1 MSAVERLF
9 LVGIL
14 LLAALGKLYNSA
26 SAEDLTTN
34 NLVPTMSEF
43 ATSGGTSFG
52 TGSGCSAGAYCT
64 SGTSGGGGTYTSS
77 FDVPLTEA
85 ELRQGFTLNSAITV
99 NSHPSNSMLSTCE
112 NITQSRDCRDIFKLS
127 ITLLDGDTA
136 VESFSHQ
143 EELDF
148 SGLRNFTFSDVVA
161 ANDYGVLT
169 GVYELFGIDAG
180 FPSGFFGPQFSSPS
194 LTIDY
199 QTALVQE
206 EVLSTISDQL
216 ETETQDIIAETVAPD
231 AEPVAVA
238 TLVETA
244 PALPTLT
251 TSTLTTP
258 TVEAPPPV
266 VAVPVVTDTATS
278 ASAIPAP
285 SVAPPP
291 PEAPTAPVIEPIA
304 PSSQTQQAEEISAE
318 AEIEAAV
325 ETPIEAP
332 VEAPS
337 EVAVEAPAETIA
349 ETPTETTSS
358 RQEET
363 SADAPTE
370 PVEETPAEAPTET
383 VEETPAEAPTEV
395 AESAPTESASEETT
409 TESAAPEK
417 TEAKAEGKSKTAS
430 RRKAAAT
437 ASSDTTQVSTAVPVT
452 PAMAAQAVVDA
463 IAPSQKYG
471 SAAQTTTLVA
481 MGVIAQN
488 KALFKGRGIP
498 DANVQFFSSMTVPD
512 GPSMVDKMQNYRML
526 GYANSI
532 HQQLIESQ
540 WSK

>member
-1 MSAVERLF
+1 MNTIEKLF

-14 LLAALGKLYNSA
+14 LLAALGKMYNSA
-26 SAEDLTTN
+26 GAEELTTN

-43 ATSGGTSFG
+43 ATAGSTSFG
-52 TGSGCSAGAYCT
+52 TGSGCSSGAYCT

-77 FDVPLTEA
+77 FDVPLTQDEV
-85 ELRQGFTLNSAITV
+85 RQGFTLNSGITI
-99 NSHPSNSMLSTCE
+99 NSHPSNSMLATCE
-112 NITQSRDCRDIFKLS
+112 NITQSRDCRDIFRLS
-127 ITLLDGDTA
+127 ITLSDGDTA

-206 EVLSTISDQL
+206 EVLATISDQL
-216 ETETQDIIAETVAPD
+216 ETETQDIIAETVAPE

-238 TLVETA
+238 TLVETT

-251 TSTLTTP
+251 TSTITTP
-258 TVEAPPPV
+258 TVEAPPPA

-278 ASAIPAP
+278 VSSIPPP

-304 PSSQTQQAEEISAE
+304 PSSQTQQAEEFSAE

-337 EVAVEAPAETIA
+337 EVAVEAPAETVA

-358 RQEET
+358 PQEET

-370 PVEETPAEAPTET
+370 PVEETPSEAPTET

-395 AESAPTESASEETT
+395 AESTPTESASEETT
-409 TESAAPEK
+409 TESSAPEK
-417 TEAKAEGKSKTAS
+417 TEAKAEGKSKSAS
-430 RRKAAAT
+430 RRKAAST
-437 ASSDTTQVSTAVPVT
+437 ASSDTTTVSSAVPVT

-498 DANVQFFSSMTVPD
+498 DASVRFFSPMAVPD
-512 GPSMVDKMQNYRML
+512 GPSMVDRMQNYRIL

>member
-1 MSAVERLF
+1 MNTIERLF

-26 SAEDLTTN
+26 SAEELTTN

-43 ATSGGTSFG
+43 TTSGSTSFG
-52 TGSGCSAGAYCT
+52 TGSGCSTGAYCT

-127 ITLLDGDTA
+127 ITLSDGNTA
-136 VESFSHQ
+136 VESFSHE

-206 EVLSTISDQL
+206 EVLATISDQL
-216 ETETQDIIAETVAPD
+216 ETETQDIIAETVAPE
-231 AEPVAVA
+231 AEPVAMAAV
-238 TLVETA
+238 VETT

-251 TSTLTTP
+251 TSTITTP
-258 TVEAPPPV
+258 TVEAPPPP

-278 ASAIPAP
+278 VSSIPPP

-332 VEAPS
+332 T
-337 EVAVEAPAETIA
+337 EVAVEAPAETVA

-358 RQEET
+358 PQEET
-363 SADAPTE
+363 SADAPAE
-370 PVEETPAEAPTET
+370 PVEETPSEAPTET

-395 AESAPTESASEETT
+395 AESTPTESASEETP
-409 TESAAPEK
+409 TESAASEK
-417 TEAKAEGKSKTAS
+417 TEAKAEGKSTKTAS
-430 RRKAAAT
+430 RRKAAST

-498 DANVQFFSSMTVPD
+498 DASVRFFSSMAVPD
-512 GPSMVDKMQNYRML
+512 GPSMVDRMQNYRIL

>member
-1 MSAVERLF
+1 M
-9 LVGIL
+9 
-14 LLAALGKLYNSA
+14 LA
-26 SAEDLTTN
+26 
-34 NLVPTMSEF
+34 
-43 ATSGGTSFG
+43 
-52 TGSGCSAGAYCT
+52 
-64 SGTSGGGGTYTSS
+64 
-77 FDVPLTEA
+77 
-85 ELRQGFTLNSAITV
+85 
-99 NSHPSNSMLSTCE
+99 TCE
-112 NITQSRDCRDIFKLS
+112 SITQSRDCRDIFRLS
-127 ITLLDGDTA
+127 ITLSDGNTA

-180 FPSGFFGPQFSSPS
+180 FPTGFFGPQFSSPS

-206 EVLSTISDQL
+206 EVLATISDQL
-216 ETETQDIIAETVAPD
+216 ETETQDIIAETVAPE

-238 TLVETA
+238 TLVETT

-258 TVEAPPPV
+258 TVEAPPPA

-278 ASAIPAP
+278 VSAIPAP

-304 PSSQTQQAEEISAE
+304 PSSATQQAEEFSAE

-337 EVAVEAPAETIA
+337 EVAVEAPAETVA
-349 ETPTETTSS
+349 ETPSETPSS
-358 RQEET
+358 PQEET

-383 VEETPAEAPTEV
+383 VEETPAETPTEV
-395 AESAPTESASEETT
+395 AESTPTESASEETT

-430 RRKAAAT
+430 RRKAAST
-437 ASSDTTQVSTAVPVT
+437 ASSDTSSVSTAVPVT

-498 DANVQFFSSMTVPD
+498 DASVRFFSPMAVPD
-512 GPSMVDKMQNYRML
+512 GPSMVDKMQNYRIL

>member
-1 MSAVERLF
+1 MNTIEKLF

-14 LLAALGKLYNSA
+14 LLAALGKMYNSA
-26 SAEDLTTN
+26 GAEELTTN
-34 NLVPTMSEF
+34 NLVPGMSEF
-43 ATSGGTSFG
+43 ATSGSTSFG
-52 TGSGCSAGAYCT
+52 TGSGCSSGAFCT

-77 FDVPLTEA
+77 FDVPLTQDEV
-85 ELRQGFTLNSAITV
+85 RQGFTLNSGITI
-99 NSHPSNSMLSTCE
+99 NSHPSNSMLATCE
-112 NITQSRDCRDIFKLS
+112 SITQSRDCRDIFRLS
-127 ITLLDGDTA
+127 ITLSDGNTA

-180 FPSGFFGPQFSSPS
+180 FPTGFFGPQFSSPS

-206 EVLSTISDQL
+206 EVLATISDQL
-216 ETETQDIIAETVAPD
+216 ETETQDIIAETVAPE

-238 TLVETA
+238 TLVETT

-258 TVEAPPPV
+258 TVEAPPPA

-278 ASAIPAP
+278 VSSIPPP

-304 PSSQTQQAEEISAE
+304 PSSQTQQAEEFSAE

-337 EVAVEAPAETIA
+337 EVAVEAPAETVA

-358 RQEET
+358 PQEET

-383 VEETPAEAPTEV
+383 VEETPAETPTEV
-395 AESAPTESASEETT
+395 AESTPTESASEETT

-417 TEAKAEGKSKTAS
+417 TEAKAEGKSKSAS
-430 RRKAAAT
+430 RRKAAST
-437 ASSDTTQVSTAVPVT
+437 ASSDTTTVSSAVPVT

-498 DANVQFFSSMTVPD
+498 DASVRFFSPMAVPD
-512 GPSMVDKMQNYRML
+512 GPSMVDKMQNYRIL

>member
-1 MSAVERLF
+1 MNTIEKLF

-14 LLAALGKLYNSA
+14 LLAALGKMYNSA
-26 SAEDLTTN
+26 GAEELTTN

-43 ATSGGTSFG
+43 TTSGSTSFG

-77 FDVPLTEA
+77 FDVPLTQDEV
-85 ELRQGFTLNSAITV
+85 RQGFTLNSGITV

-112 NITQSRDCRDIFKLS
+112 NITQASDCRDIFRLS
-127 ITLLDGDTA
+127 ITLSDGDTA

-180 FPSGFFGPQFSSPS
+180 FPTGFFGPQFSSPS

-206 EVLSTISDQL
+206 EVLATISDQL
-216 ETETQDIIAETVAPD
+216 ETETQDIIAETVAPE

-238 TLVETA
+238 TLVETT

-251 TSTLTTP
+251 TSTITTP
-258 TVEAPPPV
+258 TVEAPPPA

-304 PSSQTQQAEEISAE
+304 PSSATQQAEEFSAE

-325 ETPIEAP
+325 ETP
-332 VEAPS
+332 VEAPT
-337 EVAVEAPAETIA
+337 EVAVEAPAETVA

-358 RQEET
+358 PQEET
-363 SADAPTE
+363 SAETPTE
-370 PVEETPAEAPTET
+370 APEETPSEAPTET

-395 AESAPTESASEETT
+395 AESTPTESASETTEETT
-409 TESAAPEK
+409 AEASAPEK
-417 TEAKAEGKSKTAS
+417 TEAKAEGKSKSAS
-430 RRKAAAT
+430 RRKAATT
-437 ASSDTTQVSTAVPVT
+437 ASSDTTQVSAAVPVT

-498 DANVQFFSSMTVPD
+498 DADVRFFSPMAVPD
-512 GPSMVDKMQNYRML
+512 GPSMVDRMQNYRIL

>member
-325 ETPIEAP
+325 ETP

-337 EVAVEAPAETIA
+337 EVAVEAPAETVA
-349 ETPTETTSS
+349 EAPTETTSS
-358 RQEET
+358 PQEET